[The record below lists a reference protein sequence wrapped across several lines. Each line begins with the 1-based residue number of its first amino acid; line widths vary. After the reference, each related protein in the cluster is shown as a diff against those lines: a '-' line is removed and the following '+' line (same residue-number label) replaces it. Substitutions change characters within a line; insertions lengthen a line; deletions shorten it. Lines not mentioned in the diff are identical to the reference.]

1 VTNQII
7 FLCGMG
13 LLPFRTHT
21 YHLTSLFIKS
31 LSLLHA
37 SSRNILYLRESA
49 NVQRLAS
56 RERNLSRES
65 TYRHAMSEK
74 KKL

>member
-1 VTNQII
+1 VTNQVI

-13 LLPFRTHT
+13 SLPFRTHT
-21 YHLTSLFIKS
+21 HFIKS

-49 NVQRLAS
+49 DVQRLAS

-74 KKL
+74 KEL